1 MLLALAIPYILHFD
15 GKKVESPIVRFTFR
29 FWRIGWLMLIVNGL
43 AIMALYLAVD
53 TAVRP
58 ESGSGLTLFTL
69 LMALPILGV
78 SFVFTRL
85 HLSYWRHERQ
95 ACFVIDQQTQQAT
108 YTNGNLRLQ
117 FALSEVTGIV
127 EHSTHR
133 PRNVPWSGYTYHI
146 FTLKD
151 GRYILVTNLLY
162 TFYAP
167 DDLFSSVRRTT
178 AKRWV
183 CWLPGDDLCLPG
195 WF

>member
-1 MLLALAIPYILHFD
+1 MLMF
-15 GKKVESPIVRFTFR
+15 
-29 FWRIGWLMLIVNGL
+29 NGL
-43 AIMALYLAVD
+43 AIMVLYSVII
-53 TAVRP
+53 TAMRP
-58 ESGSGLTLFTL
+58 ESGIGLTLSIL
-69 LMALPILGV
+69 LLALPILGV

-85 HLSYWRHERQ
+85 HFSYWQHERQ
-95 ACFVIDQQTQQAT
+95 ACFVIDQHAQQAT

-183 CWLPGDDLCLPG
+183 CWLPGDDLCFPS